1 MKVFTPSDYEWK
13 GTRLALFIERHGYG
27 TLDQLQEDAE
37 RDPGIFWDRVL
48 QDIGL
53 EWQVPYR
60 RTLDLSG
67 GIMWPDW
74 FVGGQLDLVDNLV
87 GKHARRTREKI
98 AIRWEGDAGE
108 RRSLSYGE
116 LADEVARVASGLQA
130 IDLRAG
136 DRLAIYLPMIPEA
149 VVVMLAAARIGV
161 VSVPLFS
168 GLSSEAL
175 AGCLVDAGAAALI
188 CANSYDRR
196 GQTIRMRSAAL
207 SAASGC
213 PSIRH
218 VIVVE
223 RDAPAGVHRRDLE
236 AFDFGVLGYEELKSL
251 PQPSVGS
258 GADARSF
265 PPDQTLMLIYTSGTA
280 GRPRAVIHTHAG
292 FPVKAAQDLA
302 MAFDMKAD
310 DTLMWV
316 TDMGWLMGPWMV
328 FGGLLLGA
336 TIVLCEASPD
346 HPDSGRLWRIVQ
358 AHGVTHLG
366 FSPSLVRS
374 LMGSHDAVPPP
385 GMLDTLKVFGSTGE
399 AWNETPWLWL
409 FETVG
414 KRRRPIINYSG
425 GTEVGGGIL
434 TCFPGLPQVA
444 CGFNGPMPGMAADI
458 VDVAGRPVRGTV
470 GELVVR
476 QPWPGMARGFW
487 KDFARYEETYW
498 SRLPD
503 AWLHGDWASM
513 DSDGYWF
520 VHGRSD
526 DTIRVAGKRLGP
538 IEFESALVSHPLVAE
553 AVAVGVPDPVK
564 GEAVV
569 CFVRLHDA
577 RTDSDSG
584 WSVWESELSDH
595 VVRLLGKPLRPARI
609 HVLSQIPKMRNGKV
623 LRRVLRSAYIGR
635 PIGDLSC
642 MEDPNSIDEVLG
654 LRNAWA

>member
-13 GTRLALFIERHGYG
+13 GTRLAQFIERHGYG
-27 TLDQLQEDAE
+27 TLDQLQEDSE
-37 RDPGIFWDRVL
+37 RDPATFWDRVL

-60 RTLDLSG
+60 QTLDLSG

-74 FVGGQLDLVDNLV
+74 FVGGRLALVDNLV
-87 GKHARRTREKI
+87 GKHARRNREKI

-108 RRSLSYGE
+108 CRSLSYGD
-116 LADEVARVASGLQA
+116 LADEVARVASGLLA
-130 IDLRAG
+130 IGVGAG

-149 VVVMLAAARIGV
+149 AVVMLAAASIGV

-168 GLSSEAL
+168 GLSSDAV
-175 AGCLVDAGAAALI
+175 AGCLADAGATVLI
-188 CANSYDRR
+188 CANSHDRR
-196 GQTIRMRSAAL
+196 GQSIRMLSDAL
-207 SAASGC
+207 SAASQC
-213 PSIRH
+213 TSIRH

-223 RDAPAGVHRRDLE
+223 RKSSPAAVRCDPDALD
-236 AFDFGVLGYEELKSL
+236 FDVLGYEALKSL
-251 PQPSVGS
+251 PPHAAAVQT
-258 GADARSF
+258 F
-265 PPDQTLMLIYTSGTA
+265 PPDQTLLLIYTSGTA
-280 GRPRAVIHTHAG
+280 GQPRAVIHTHAG

-302 MAFDMKAD
+302 MAFDLKAD

-328 FGGLLLGA
+328 FGGLMLGS
-336 TIVLCEASPD
+336 TIVLCEAPPD
-346 HPDSGRLWRIVQ
+346 HPDPGRLWRVVK

-444 CGFNGPMPGMAADI
+444 CGFNGPVPGMAADI
-458 VDVAGRPVRGTV
+458 VDAAGRPVRGSV

-487 KDFARYEETYW
+487 KDCARYEETYW

-553 AVAVGVPDPVK
+553 AVAVGVPDAVK

-577 RTDSDSG
+577 RTDSDTG

-595 VVRLLGKPLRPARI
+595 VARLLGKPFRPARI
-609 HVLSQIPKMRNGKV
+609 HVLGQIPKMRNGKV

-642 MEDPNSIDEVLG
+642 MEDPRPIDEVLS

>member
-37 RDPGIFWDRVL
+37 RDPATFWDRVL

-60 RTLDLSG
+60 QTFDLAG

-74 FVGGQLDLVDNLV
+74 FVGGRLDLVDNLL
-87 GKHARRTREKI
+87 GKHARQNGEKV

-108 RRSLSYGE
+108 FRSLSYGD

-130 IDLRAG
+130 IDMRAG

-149 VVVMLAAARIGV
+149 AVVMLAAASIGV

-168 GLSSEAL
+168 GLSSDAMANCL
-175 AGCLVDAGAAALI
+175 ADAGAAVLI
-188 CANSYDRR
+188 CADSHDRR
-196 GQTIRMRSAAL
+196 GQLIRMLPVAL
-207 SAASGC
+207 SAASQC

-223 RDAPAGVHRRDLE
+223 RTSSPVACQHDQAV
-236 AFDFGVLGYEELKSL
+236 FNFGLLDYETLKSL
-251 PQPSVGS
+251 PSRDVGV
-258 GADARSF
+258 RSF

-302 MAFDMKAD
+302 MAFDLKAD

-328 FGGLLLGA
+328 FGGLMLGS
-336 TIVLCEASPD
+336 TIVLCEAPPD
-346 HPDSGRLWRIVQ
+346 YPDPGRLWRVVKS
-358 AHGVTHLG
+358 HGVTHLG

-385 GMLDTLKVFGSTGE
+385 GMLDTLRVFGSTGE

-444 CGFNGPMPGMAADI
+444 CGFNGPIPGMAADI
-458 VDVAGRPVRGTV
+458 VDAARRSVRGTV

-487 KDFARYEETYW
+487 KDCARYEETYW

-503 AWLHGDWASM
+503 AWLHGDWASL

-553 AVAVGVPDPVK
+553 AVAVGVPDAVK

-577 RTDSDSG
+577 RTDSDTG

-595 VVRLLGKPLRPARI
+595 VARLLGKPLRPARI
-609 HVLSQIPKMRNGKV
+609 HVLAQIPKMRNGKV
-623 LRRVLRSAYIGR
+623 LRRVLRNAYIGR
-635 PIGDLSC
+635 PVGDLSC
-642 MEDPNSIDEVLG
+642 MEDPCSIDEVLS